1 MQLDRRAARADNS
14 ALSLAAVQ
22 SSCTAIAHNHQIS
35 LPTIEVVWG
44 HQSQP
49 VQLDLHAFSPHG
61 NQRTAKVTRTV
72 QLRLRVRMCT
82 WSCPASY
89 QRHGPVDRQSC
100 VFPPGE
106 LVTVGVTPAR

>member
-49 VQLDLHAFSPHG
+49 VQLDLHARPPARPPASHALSSAG
-61 NQRTAKVTRTV
+61 QRT
-72 QLRLRVRMCT
+72 QCT
-82 WSCPASY
+82 HLP
-89 QRHGPVDRQSC
+89 
-100 VFPPGE
+100 E
-106 LVTVGVTPAR
+106 